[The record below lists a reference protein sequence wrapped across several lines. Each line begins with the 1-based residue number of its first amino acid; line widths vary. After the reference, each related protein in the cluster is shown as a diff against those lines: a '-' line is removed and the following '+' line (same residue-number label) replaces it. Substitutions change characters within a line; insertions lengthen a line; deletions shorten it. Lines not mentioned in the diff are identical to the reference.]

1 MKEGILSM
9 QSLKSYRWVDL
20 PLNLAV
26 LGIYL
31 GIAKLSLV
39 FSITSSGV
47 TIFWP
52 AGGFALAL
60 LLLAGPKYLP
70 GVFGGALTAAIII
83 GGSPTFAVLS
93 ALGNVLETV
102 CAYWLLTYYRPINLS
117 LERYQDFFKLLFYGA
132 SLSALISAAIGSLT
146 LLALKLIEPS
156 LWPSIALRWWMA
168 DAIGIAFMTP
178 LILLWGQ
185 SRKQLEKQL
194 SLEIIALFS
203 LTFLMGQSLVFHW
216 FVAQFLL
223 EFSIAWILPFI
234 IWAGLRAGRQYTALL
249 LCMIFLQALWG
260 ASHGIGQYANDM
272 QESGM
277 VNFWVFGMLTAVGGM
292 LLAII
297 NSYKSKQVKLREE
310 SRGNV
315 LELIANDK
323 PLVII
328 LEEIVRNIEQE
339 NPAMLCSILLLDDT
353 GHHLLNGV
361 APSLPDFYNTAIDG
375 IEIGMGVGSCGTAA
389 FTNRRVIVE
398 DIQHH
403 PYWVSYKAL
412 AAKAELG
419 ACWSEPIQSKQGQ
432 VLGTFAI
439 YHRNTY
445 QPTAANFSL
454 IGQTA
459 YLASIAIEQNKKDL
473 ALKSSELRFRQL
485 FQSIP
490 SVAVQGYDSEGN
502 TCYWNKA
509 SEKLY
514 GYSADEAIGQSLFDL
529 IVPPAMLAGA
539 REKMQQVFESRNP
552 TPPSE
557 FTLMAKDGR
566 EVNVM
571 SSHAYIHV
579 PGQSAEMFCIDVD
592 LTERKQAEEAIKLS
606 RDQFGAIFNQ
616 SPIGIGV
623 IDSFT
628 GSIYKVNQKYTE
640 IMGRSSQEL
649 TNIDWMSITHPDDLQ
664 EDLDNMDL
672 MNAGEISGYT
682 IDKRLMRSNG
692 SYVWVNMRISPLKQ
706 EEGASLRHLCMISDI
721 SERKKLEEAL
731 QIDREFYQA
740 ITDNGMALIW
750 MSGLDKGCFYF
761 NRPWLEFTG
770 RSLEQELGNGWAEGV
785 HSDDFDRC
793 LAIYLTAFDKQEKFS
808 MVYRLRRYDG
818 EYRWI
823 IDNGMP
829 RYGSDGEFIG
839 YVGHCL
845 DITKSKQA
853 EEKLKLAANV
863 FTHAREGIAITDAE
877 GAIIDVNDTFTHT
890 TGYSRE
896 EVIGKNS
903 RILQSGRQSSEFYAD
918 MWKCLLEDGYW
929 VGEVW
934 NRRKN
939 GEVYA
944 EMKTISAVRDAQ
956 GITTHYVAL
965 CTDITPM
972 KEHQEQLEHIAH
984 YDVLTSLPNRSLLAD
999 RLTQTMLQCQR
1010 RHQSLAVVFLDL
1022 DGFKAVND
1030 KQGHDAGD
1038 ELLIIISQRMKEALR
1053 EGDTLARFGGD
1064 EFVAVLADLVKVEDC
1079 EPVLE
1084 RLLLAASE
1092 PVLVGESV
1100 LQVSASVGVTIYPQD
1115 GAEADQLMRHA
1126 DQAMYVAKQAGKNQY
1141 HLFDTAQ
1148 DDVVKIQRENI
1159 GDIRSALDRREFEL
1173 YYQPKVNMHTG
1184 EVVGVEAL
1192 IRWQHPVR
1200 GLRSPLEFLPVIEDH
1215 DISLEVGEWVIDT
1228 ALTQIGYWRTEGLHF
1243 SISVNISAYQLQ
1255 QTDFSHRLA
1264 ALLAAHPETP
1274 PECLELEVLETSGL
1288 SDIGHVSS
1296 IMHACRDLGVH
1307 FALDDF
1313 GTGYSSLTY
1322 LRHLPVSLIKIDQS
1336 FVRDML
1342 VDPEDLAI
1350 VKGVVGLAKSFNREV
1365 IAEGVETIE
1374 HGTALLQLGCELAQ
1388 GFGIARPMP
1397 ANEIPAWVA
1406 SWKADEI
1413 AGDFRSK

>member
-353 GHHLLNGV
+353 GQHLLTGV

-403 PYWVSYKAL
+403 PYWASYKAL

-490 SVAVQGYDSEGN
+490 SVAVQGYDSEGKA
-502 TCYWNKA
+502 CYWNKA

-529 IVPPAMLAGA
+529 IVPPAMRAGA
-539 REKMQQVFESRNP
+539 REKMQQVFESGNP
-552 TPPSE
+552 TPPGE
-557 FTLMAKDGR
+557 LTLMARGGGR
-566 EVNVM
+566 VDVL
-571 SSHAYIHV
+571 SSYAYICV
-579 PGQSAEMFCIDVD
+579 PGQPSEMFSIDID
-592 LTERKQAEEAIKLS
+592 LTERKQ
-606 RDQFGAIFNQ
+606 
-616 SPIGIGV
+616 
-623 IDSFT
+623 
-628 GSIYKVNQKYTE
+628 
-640 IMGRSSQEL
+640 
-649 TNIDWMSITHPDDLQ
+649 
-664 EDLDNMDL
+664 
-672 MNAGEISGYT
+672 
-682 IDKRLMRSNG
+682 
-692 SYVWVNMRISPLKQ
+692 
-706 EEGASLRHLCMISDI
+706 
-721 SERKKLEEAL
+721 LEKAL
-731 QIDREFYQA
+731 QTDREFYQA

-750 MSGLDKGCFYF
+750 MAGLDKGCFYF

-770 RSLEQELGNGWAEGV
+770 RSLEQEQGNGWTGGV
-785 HSDDFDRC
+785 HPEDFDRC
-793 LAIYLTAFDKQEKFS
+793 LATYLTSFDKQEKFS
-808 MVYRLRRYDG
+808 MVYRLRRYDS

-829 RYGSDGEFIG
+829 RYDSRDKFMG

-845 DITKSKQA
+845 DITESKQA
-853 EEKLKLAANV
+853 EEKLKLAASV
-863 FTHAREGIAITDAE
+863 FTHAREGITITDAE
-877 GAIIDVNDTFTHT
+877 GVIIDVNDTFTHT

>member
-1 MKEGILSM
+1 MKDDILSM
-9 QSLKSYRWVDL
+9 LSLKSYRWVDL
-20 PLNLAV
+20 PLNLVV
-26 LGIYL
+26 LGTYL

-60 LLLAGPKYLP
+60 LLLAGPKYLS
-70 GVFGGALTAAIII
+70 GIFGGALTAAIVI
-83 GGSPTFAVLS
+83 GGSSTFAILS

-102 CAYWLLTYYRPINLS
+102 CAYWLLTYYRPINLT
-117 LERYQDFFKLLFYGA
+117 LERYQDFLKLLFYGA
-132 SLSALISAAIGSLT
+132 SLSTLISAAIGSLT

-168 DAIGIAFMTP
+168 DAIGIAFITP
-178 LILLWGQ
+178 LILFWSQ
-185 SRKQLEKQL
+185 SRQELEKKI
-194 SLEIIALFS
+194 SLEIIALFV
-203 LTFLMGQSLVFHW
+203 LTFLMGQSVIFHW
-216 FVAQFLL
+216 SLSLFLADL
-223 EFSIAWILPFI
+223 SITWLLPFI

-249 LCMIFLQALWG
+249 LCMVFLQALWG
-260 ASHGIGQYANDM
+260 ASHGIGHYANDM

-277 VNFWVFGMLTAVGGM
+277 VNFWVFGMLIAIGGM
-292 LLAII
+292 LLAILTHE
-297 NSYKSKQVKLREE
+297 SKQVKLREE

-323 PLVII
+323 PLAMI

-339 NPAMLCSILLLDDT
+339 NPAMLCSILLLDES
-353 GHHLLNGV
+353 GQHLLKGA

-389 FTNRRVIVE
+389 FTNERVIVE
-398 DIQHH
+398 DIQNH
-403 PYWVSYKAL
+403 PYWTPFKVL
-412 AAKAELG
+412 ATKVGLG
-419 ACWSEPIQSKQGQ
+419 ACWSQPIRSTKGK
-432 VLGTFAI
+432 VLGTFTI
-439 YHRNTY
+439 YHRNTH
-445 QPTAANFSL
+445 QPTAANLSL
-454 IGQTA
+454 IEQAA
-459 YLASIAIEQNKKDL
+459 YLASIAIEQNNKDF

-490 SVAVQGYDSEGN
+490 SIAVQGYDSEGK
-502 TCYWNKA
+502 TCYWNDA

-529 IVPPAMLAGA
+529 IVPPAMQSGA
-539 REKMQQVFESRNP
+539 REKMQQVFESGSS

-557 FTLMAKDGR
+557 LTLMAKDGG
-566 EVNVM
+566 EVNVL

-579 PGQSAEMFCIDVD
+579 PGQSAEMFCIDID
-592 LTERKQAEEAIKLS
+592 LTERKQ
-606 RDQFGAIFNQ
+606 
-616 SPIGIGV
+616 
-623 IDSFT
+623 
-628 GSIYKVNQKYTE
+628 
-640 IMGRSSQEL
+640 
-649 TNIDWMSITHPDDLQ
+649 
-664 EDLDNMDL
+664 
-672 MNAGEISGYT
+672 
-682 IDKRLMRSNG
+682 
-692 SYVWVNMRISPLKQ
+692 
-706 EEGASLRHLCMISDI
+706 
-721 SERKKLEEAL
+721 LEEAL

-750 MSGLDKGCFYF
+750 MSGLDKGSFYF

-770 RSLEQELGNGWAEGV
+770 RSLEQEQGNGWTEGV
-785 HSDDFDRC
+785 HSDDFDHC
-793 LAIYLTAFDKQEKFS
+793 LAIYQAAFDNQEKFS

-829 RYGSDGEFIG
+829 RYGNNGEFIG

-845 DITKSKQA
+845 DITEGKQA

-863 FTHAREGIAITDAE
+863 FTHAREGITITDAE
-877 GAIIDVNDTFTHT
+877 GAIIDVNDTFTYT

-903 RILQSGRQSSEFYAD
+903 RILQSGRQSPEFYAD
-918 MWKCLLEDGYW
+918 MWKSLLEEGYW

-956 GITTHYVAL
+956 GTTTHYVAL

-972 KEHQEQLEHIAH
+972 KEYQEQLEHIAH
-984 YDVLTSLPNRSLLAD
+984 YDVLTNLPNRSLLAD

-1030 KQGHDAGD
+1030 KQGHDVGD
-1038 ELLIIISQRMKEALR
+1038 ELLIVIAQRMKEALR

-1115 GAEADQLMRHA
+1115 GAEADQLLRHA
-1126 DQAMYVAKQAGKNQY
+1126 DQAMYVAKQAGKNRY

-1200 GLRSPLEFLPVIEDH
+1200 GLRPPLEFLPVIEDH

-1228 ALTQIGYWRTEGLHF
+1228 ALTQIGYWRAKGLHF

-1255 QTDFSHRLA
+1255 QTDFPHRLA
-1264 ALLAAHPETP
+1264 ALLAAHSETP

-1397 ANEIPAWVA
+1397 ANEIPTWVA
-1406 SWKADEI
+1406 SWKAGEI